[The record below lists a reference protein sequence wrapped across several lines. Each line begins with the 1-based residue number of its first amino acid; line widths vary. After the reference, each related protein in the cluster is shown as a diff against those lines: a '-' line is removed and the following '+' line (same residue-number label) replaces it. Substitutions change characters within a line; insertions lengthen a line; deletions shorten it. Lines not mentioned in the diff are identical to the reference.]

1 MKKGYLF
8 VLLALG
14 AIACSDDEDQDTTA
28 PQILAATIN
37 GEDHDLVFNS
47 GDNLQVELD
56 LSDNE
61 ALGEL
66 KLDIHDI
73 FDGHD
78 HNKRGGDAWELT
90 EIIQVSGASSTLTH
104 SLSVPDP
111 VLAGP
116 YHVIFR
122 LLDAAGNE
130 SEFKELDFLIQN
142 GEEPLINIS
151 APDFSNEVHVSKGQ
165 NLSLVGT
172 ISDDVDLDEIII
184 TIEEEEE
191 HDHKNSSG
199 LLFSYDEDLPGSS
212 DTSFDLSTV
221 TIPIPGDAETGH
233 YELRIS
239 AKDSDGNY
247 GQFTADIHVM

>member
-1 MKKGYLF
+1 M
-8 VLLALG
+8 LALG
-14 AIACSDDEDQDTTA
+14 AMACSEDEDQDTTA

-47 GDNLQVELD
+47 GDNLQLELD

-90 EIIQVSGASSTLTH
+90 EIIQVSGASSTVSH

-111 VLAGP
+111 VTAGP

-130 SEFKELDFLIQN
+130 SEFEELDFLIRN
-142 GEEPLINIS
+142 GEEPLISIS

-165 NLSLVGT
+165 SLNLVGS
-172 ISDDVDLDEIII
+172 ISDDVDLDEVII
-184 TIEEEEE
+184 TIMEEEE

-199 LLFSYDEDLPGSS
+199 LLFSFDQDLPGST

-221 TIPIPGDAETGH
+221 AIPVPSDAETGH
-233 YELRIS
+233 YKLIIS
-239 AKDSDGNY
+239 AKDNEGNY
-247 GQFTADIHVM
+247 GQFTAEIHVM